1 VERRK
6 TGMLEKLL
14 KAMVDMKESEALEIT
29 RSMLDSGEDP
39 IKILEICTQAMEEVG
54 KRFEESTYFL
64 PELMMAGEILS
75 QISGIVKPK
84 LKGEVI
90 AKKRGKVLI
99 GTVQS
104 DIHNIGKDIVAFL
117 LDVNGFE
124 VKDIGIDVPPE
135 KFVEAIL
142 EFKPQVVGLSGLL
155 TVAYDSMKNTVQAI
169 KDAGLRDDV
178 KIMIGGAAMKD
189 SVCEYTDADA
199 FGKDAVSGV
208 ALAKKWI
215 GLR

>member
-1 VERRK
+1 
-6 TGMLEKLL
+6 MSEKLL
-14 KAMVDMKESEALEIT
+14 EAMIDMKENESIEIT
-29 RSMLDSGEDP
+29 RSLLDSGEDP

-75 QISGIVKPK
+75 QISAIVKPR
-84 LKGEVI
+84 LKGEAI
-90 AKKRGKVLI
+90 FEKRGKVLI

-124 VKDIGIDVPPE
+124 VKDIGIDVAPE

-155 TVAYDSMKNTVQAI
+155 TVAYDSMKNTVHAI
-169 KDAGLRDDV
+169 KEAGLRDDI
-178 KIMIGGAAMKD
+178 KIMIGGGSMTD
-189 SVCEYTDADA
+189 NVCEYTNADA
-199 FGKDAVSGV
+199 FGKDAVAGV

-215 GLR
+215 GIR